1 MKKTLVLLG
10 SVLMTGCFI
19 CHRQQ
24 SQKQVEEVVE
34 QPTPVAA
41 VPAVPA
47 VPAEPVKPAVTRQA
61 IVEAANFNFNSYEVR
76 PDMNKVD
83 EVEKLIAARPDA
95 VVLLTGHTDN
105 VGSADYNK
113 KLSLERAKAVA
124 AVLSEQGYPNEIRV
138 SGAGDTAPI
147 ASNDTEEG
155 RAQNR
160 RVDVILIRE

>member
-19 CHRQQ
+19 CQREQP
-24 SQKQVEEVVE
+24 QKQVEQVVE
-34 QPTPVAA
+34 QPTPVA
-41 VPAVPA
+41 V
-47 VPAEPVKPAVTRQA
+47 EPVKPAVTRHS
-61 IVEAANFNFNSYEVR
+61 IVEAANFEFNSREIR
-76 PDMNKVD
+76 PDMNKMD
-83 EVEKLIAARPDA
+83 EVKKQIAANPEA

-113 KLSLERAKAVA
+113 RLSIERAEAVA
-124 AVLSEQGYPNEIRV
+124 TVLSKQGYPNEIRV

-147 ASNDTEEG
+147 ASNETEEG

-160 RVDVILIRE
+160 RVDVVLIRE